1 MIFLPRAKFPKTCRL
16 RDPSGFTLVEL
27 LVALTIL
34 AVGFLGVYS
43 LGIGI
48 IRANLSIDRLT
59 TATTLAQDKLEQI
72 RGLGYSAA
80 ASSTENYNSI
90 ATYPFYKRVTS
101 VQVGTPAVGMKT
113 VIVTVYWNSDANSVA
128 LTNYLAE

>member
-1 MIFLPRAKFPKTCRL
+1 
-16 RDPSGFTLVEL
+16 